1 MMNMQSITYSD
12 EVYEALNSGKPVV
25 AIETAGTF
33 EAFSYPTN
41 KELAERVMDSIRK
54 AGAVP
59 AYIAIIAGELK
70 VGLNPQDVEYLAR
83 KTGLMKAS
91 RRDLPMLLAQKRD
104 ALTAVA
110 AAMTVANLTGI
121 QVVTGGGIG
130 GVHRGASTS
139 FDISADLQ
147 EFTLSNVAV
156 VCSGAKSILDI
167 KLTMEYLETHS
178 VSIVGYQ
185 TLEMPAYLEV
195 HSGCKLDFA
204 VESPDEAARCLV
216 TKQQLGLPGGI
227 LVVNPIDSQYA
238 VDAEKM
244 KAAIDKAVQSAEEN
258 GIQGKIITKYIMDIV
273 KAEMGADSTEASIH
287 MNIDNAVLAA
297 QIACSIAKL

>member
-1 MMNMQSITYSD
+1 MTNIQSITYSD
-12 EVYEALNSGKPVV
+12 EVYEALNNGRAVV

-33 EAFSYPTN
+33 EAFSYPVN
-41 KELAERVMDSIRK
+41 KELAEQVMDRIRK

-59 AYIAIIAGELK
+59 AYIAIIGGEIK
-70 VGLNPQDVEYLAR
+70 VGLNPEDVEYLAS
-83 KTGLMKAS
+83 KKGLMKAS
-91 RRDLPMLLAQKRD
+91 RRDIPMLLTKKKD

-110 AAMTVANLTGI
+110 AAMMVADLTGI
-121 QVVTGGGIG
+121 SVVTGGGIG

-147 EFTLSNVAV
+147 EFALSKVAV

-195 HSGCKLDFA
+195 HSGCKLDFS
-204 VESPDEAARCLV
+204 VESPEEAAKNFLM
-216 TKQQLGLPGGI
+216 KQNLGLPGGL
-227 LVVNPIDSQYA
+227 LVVNPIDPQYA
-238 VDAEKM
+238 VDSEKM
-244 KAAIDKAVQSAEEN
+244 KAAIDKAVQSAEAN

-273 KAEMGADSTEASIH
+273 KTEMGADSTEASIH

-297 QIACSIAKL
+297 EIACSIAKL